1 MFRLYRK
8 HFKRYKESLLFRW
21 RNRNGKTTLL
31 NKVYKKAIEKGL
43 NVEVYHYPLIPEKIE
58 TVLLTDLDIGITIS
72 TTFKEEDTIDLNQFL
87 NREKLLKYEEDIKFD
102 EKVLDDLICWAV
114 LNLKRAKSKH
124 DIIESYYSPNM
135 RFDEVGK
142 LRDKL
147 IKRILKYE
155 ENL

>member
-1 MFRLYRK
+1 MKKILNLMK
-8 HFKRYKESLLFRW
+8 TIEDDYKEF
-21 RNRNGKTTLL
+21 
-31 NKVYKKAIEKGL
+31 
-43 NVEVYHYPLIPEKIE
+43 
-58 TVLLTDLDIGITIS
+58 
-72 TTFKEEDTIDLNQFL
+72 Q
-87 NREKLLKYEEDIKFD
+87 
-102 EKVLDDLICWAV
+102 KVLDDLICWAV

>member
-1 MFRLYRK
+1 MKLY
-8 HFKRYKESLLFRW
+8 
-21 RNRNGKTTLL
+21 
-31 NKVYKKAIEKGL
+31 
-43 NVEVYHYPLIPEKIE
+43 
-58 TVLLTDLDIGITIS
+58 LDIGITIS

>member
-1 MFRLYRK
+1 MK
-8 HFKRYKESLLFRW
+8 SFRW
-21 RNRNGKTTLL
+21 FNLL
-31 NKVYKKAIEKGL
+31 
-43 NVEVYHYPLIPEKIE
+43 
-58 TVLLTDLDIGITIS
+58 
-72 TTFKEEDTIDLNQFL
+72 
-87 NREKLLKYEEDIKFD
+87 
-102 EKVLDDLICWAV
+102 AV